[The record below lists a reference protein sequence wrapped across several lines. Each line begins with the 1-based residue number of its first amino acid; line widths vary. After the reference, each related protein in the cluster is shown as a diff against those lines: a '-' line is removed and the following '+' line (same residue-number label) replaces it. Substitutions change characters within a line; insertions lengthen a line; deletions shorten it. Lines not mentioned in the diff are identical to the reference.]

1 VAPACRSVV
10 CKAVRMPDFSTV
22 VWCGL
27 AARGAAWC
35 EAGRRAGV
43 RACVGERAACACAQA
58 EAKAL
63 DWLGQCVLAAEE

>member
-1 VAPACRSVV
+1 
-10 CKAVRMPDFSTV
+10 MPDSNTV

-35 EAGRRAGV
+35 DAGRRAGV

-58 EAKAL
+58 EAKTL
-63 DWLGQCVLAAEE
+63 DSLGQCVMVEE